1 VKEVEMVAT
10 YDDANVLVQ
19 VMRWGT
25 EMGLEEAQA
34 HLFSPDFDPE
44 TEPMDSPEVRNVLY
58 WAETVAAL
66 VKHGVLDKALLLDV
80 VWVDGLWSR
89 VGHHAL
95 VAREDSNEPALYENF
110 EALVTSR

>member
-1 VKEVEMVAT
+1 MVAT

-25 EMGLEEAQA
+25 EMGLDEAQA

-44 TEPMDSPEVRNVLY
+44 TEPSDSPAVRKVLY
-58 WAETVAAL
+58 WGETVATL
-66 VKHGVLDKALLLDV
+66 VKHGVLDKALFLDV
-80 VWVDGLWSR
+80 VWADGLWSR

-95 VAREDSNEPALYENF
+95 AAREDANQPALYENF
-110 EALVTSR
+110 EALVTP